1 MIRPAS
7 EFNEFKPRLKS
18 PNNRFQ
24 LNAGLNL
31 KNISQFRKKNFYI
44 KNYNNGYIFSEK
56 TKLGF
61 NVEIILK
68 ITLSIP
74 LSGLILNLLDK
85 ISDKLLLL
93 PYCIQLLLQAYFY
106 SITYTVST
114 SPSLPSS
121 DIDNCIRQM
130 YICIFNYL
138 DICQVFLRLFVSNTL
153 QIAEPIKSQW
163 PKGRVMAT
171 GQSS

>member
-1 MIRPAS
+1 MVT
-7 EFNEFKPRLKS
+7 FLVK
-18 PNNRFQ
+18 
-24 LNAGLNL
+24 
-31 KNISQFRKKNFYI
+31 
-44 KNYNNGYIFSEK
+44 K

-74 LSGLILNLLDK
+74 LSGLIPNLLDK

-121 DIDNCIRQM
+121 DIDNCIR
-130 YICIFNYL
+130 
-138 DICQVFLRLFVSNTL
+138 
-153 QIAEPIKSQW
+153 
-163 PKGRVMAT
+163 
-171 GQSS
+171 